1 MAEHDA
7 VSAVLV
13 HLNES
18 WSLSTTARELA
29 RSGMPVFPCV
39 PYEKRPLTPRGFH
52 DASTNL
58 DQVETWWRHAPLAS
72 IGIPTG
78 QASGIVAV
86 DVDRHGR
93 VDGYQAMRRAQQAG
107 LVSGWEMLVRTPTG
121 GMHAYYP
128 AAPGVEQ
135 RSWQAGR
142 AGVDFRGDGG
152 YVIVPP
158 SLRSVSGSTVSYR
171 VESVNPGPSST
182 IDSEALRNFL
192 DPRPAPRPVA
202 NPGLRREA
210 DAERLA
216 AWVANRQEGERNA
229 GLFWA
234 ACRLAENGVAPSDA
248 LDVLA
253 DAAGHAGLG
262 DREVTRT
269 VRSAYRT
276 VSGPAHGHASAD
288 GPPEQ
293 SVRRTVQPATAVGR
307 GL

>member
-1 MAEHDA
+1 MAEHGA
-7 VSAVLV
+7 VSSVLAN
-13 HLNES
+13 LRES
-18 WSLSTTARELA
+18 DSVPVAAHEFAR
-29 RSGMPVFPCV
+29 RGVPVFPCE
-39 PYEKRPLTPRGFH
+39 PYGKRPMTARGFH
-52 DASTNL
+52 DASTDL
-58 DQVETWWRHAPLAS
+58 DQVETWWRRAPLAS

-78 QASGIVAV
+78 QASGMVTV

-93 VDGYQAMRRAQQAG
+93 VDGYQAIRRAQQAG

-158 SLRSVSGSTVSYR
+158 SLRSISGSTVSYR

-192 DPRPAPRPVA
+192 DPRSAPRPVA
-202 NPGLRREA
+202 HPGLRREA

-248 LDVLA
+248 LHVLA
-253 DAAGHAGLG
+253 DAAVHAGLG

-293 SVRRTVQPATAVGR
+293 SGRRTVQPATPVGR

>member
-1 MAEHDA
+1 MVAHGA
-7 VSAVLV
+7 VSSVLATLRETASV
-13 HLNES
+13 S
-18 WSLSTTARELA
+18 VVAREFA
-29 RSGMPVFPCV
+29 RRGVPVFPCE
-39 PYEKRPLTPRGFH
+39 PYGKRPLTGQGFH
-52 DASTNL
+52 DASTDL
-58 DQVETWWRHAPLAS
+58 GQVERWWRQAPLAS

-78 QASGIVAV
+78 QASGMVAV

-93 VDGYQAMRRAQQAG
+93 VDGYQAIRRARQAG

-128 AAPGVEQ
+128 ASPGVEQ
-135 RSWQAGR
+135 RSWQAAR

-152 YVIVPP
+152 YVIAPP
-158 SLRSVSGSTVSYR
+158 SLRSLSGSTVSYR
-171 VESVNPGPSST
+171 VESVNPGPSSP
-182 IDSEALRNFL
+182 IDSDALRDFL
-192 DPRPAPRPVA
+192 DPRPAPRPMA

-210 DAERLA
+210 DAEHLA

-234 ACRLAENGVAPSDA
+234 ACRLAENGVAPADA

-253 DAAGHAGLG
+253 EAAGHAGLG

-276 VSGPAHGHASAD
+276 VSSPTHGHASAI

-293 SVRRTVQPATAVGR
+293 SGRRPVQPTATVGR